1 MKARIVFGSRDAAA
15 AGCKDD
21 AGLPA
26 KIRKHRGLRTAEA
39 RFCLRGK
46 NLRNGAARA
55 ADDFLV
61 RIEKRT
67 VERGGK
73 RLSDGAFAA
82 AGHADKNDV
91 FHLAGQKPF
100 NAVNFRVRN
109 RIPRKI
115 LASLFRLRHEHR

>member
-1 MKARIVFGSRDAAA
+1 MPDCLPRSASTADSRRR
-15 AGCKDD
+15 K
-21 AGLPA
+21 PA
-26 KIRKHRGLRTAEA
+26 SACA
-39 RFCLRGK
+39 GK

-61 RIEKRT
+61 RIEKRP

-100 NAVNFRVRN
+100 NAVNFRV
-109 RIPRKI
+109 PEPD
-115 LASLFRLRHEHR
+115 SP